1 MSLKIKVPATGR
13 RKALIVVDV
22 QSLFMNDDVSEI
34 PGRIASLIDQVPY
47 DYYVETLFHA
57 EAGSIWDKQMQWTGP
72 KPNTARIHSVEEIR
86 AALADKDA
94 FYVEKTTRSAFIG
107 NTLLRDFL
115 QKRSVAEVHI
125 VGLDTSD
132 CVLATAHD
140 AFDEGF
146 ISYVIEE
153 CCEVADNRTL
163 HQAALEILRY
173 GKLTNN
179 SCLENV
185 PTTHIN
191 LGLSLD

>member
-1 MSLKIKVPATGR
+1 
-13 RKALIVVDV
+13 
-22 QSLFMNDDVSEI
+22 MNDDVSEI
-34 PGRIASLIDQVPY
+34 PERIASLINQVPY

-72 KPNTARIHSVEEIR
+72 KPNTARINSVDEIG
-86 AALADKDA
+86 AALAHKDA
-94 FYVEKTTRSAFIG
+94 FYVEKSTRSAFTG
-107 NTLLRDFL
+107 NTVLRDFL
-115 QKRSVAEVHI
+115 KKRSVAEVHI

-146 ISYVIEE
+146 ITYVIEE

-185 PTTHIN
+185 PTTPIN
-191 LGLSLD
+191 LT

>member
-13 RKALIVVDV
+13 TKALIVVDA
-22 QSLFMNDDVSEI
+22 QSLFMNDDVREI
-34 PGRIASLIDQVPY
+34 PGRIASLIDQIPY

-57 EAGSIWDKQMQWTGP
+57 ESGSIWDKQMHWTGP
-72 KPNTARIHSVEEIR
+72 KPSTARINSVEEIS

-94 FYVEKTTRSAFIG
+94 LYVEKTTRSAFIG
-107 NTLLRDFL
+107 NTVLRDFL
-115 QKRSVAEVHI
+115 QNRSVAEVHI

-153 CCEVADNRTL
+153 CCEVAGDRTL
-163 HQAALEILRY
+163 HKAALEILRY

-179 SCLENV
+179 SCLEDV
-185 PTTHIN
+185 PTTQVN
-191 LGLSLD
+191 LDLSLD

>member
-1 MSLKIKVPATGR
+1 LSLKVKVPATGR
-13 RKALIVVDV
+13 TKALIVVDV
-22 QSLFMNDDVSEI
+22 QSLFMNDDVIKI

-57 EAGSIWDKQMQWTGP
+57 ESGSIWDKQMQWTGP
-72 KPNTARIHSVEEIR
+72 KPNTARIKSVDEIS

-107 NTLLRDFL
+107 NTVLRDFL
-115 QKRSVAEVHI
+115 QKRSVTEVHI

-163 HQAALEILRY
+163 HEAALQILRY

-191 LGLSLD
+191 LI

>member
-1 MSLKIKVPATGR
+1 MSPKIRIPATGR
-13 RKALIVVDV
+13 TKALIVVDV
-22 QSLFMNDDVSEI
+22 QSLFMNDDVREI

-57 EAGSIWDKQMQWTGP
+57 ETGSIWDKQMQWTGP
-72 KPNTARIHSVEEIR
+72 KPNSDRINSVEEISV
-86 AALADKDA
+86 ALADKDA

-107 NTLLRDFL
+107 NTVLRDFL

-179 SCLENV
+179 SCLENE
-185 PTTHIN
+185 PTTHIK
-191 LGLSLD
+191 L

>member
-1 MSLKIKVPATGR
+1 MSLNIKVPATGR
-13 RKALIVVDV
+13 TKALIVVDV

-34 PGRIASLIDQVPY
+34 PERIASLIEQIPY
-47 DYYVETLFHA
+47 DYYVEALFHA
-57 EAGSIWDKQMQWTGP
+57 ETGSIWDKQMQWTGP
-72 KPNTARIHSVEEIR
+72 KPNTARINSVEEIR
-86 AALADKDA
+86 VALAHKDA

-107 NTLLRDFL
+107 NTVLRDFL

-146 ISYVIEE
+146 FTYVIEE

-163 HQAALEILRY
+163 HKAALEILRY

>member
-1 MSLKIKVPATGR
+1 LSLKVKVPATGR
-13 RKALIVVDV
+13 TKALIVVDV
-22 QSLFMNDDVSEI
+22 QSLFMNDDVIKI

-57 EAGSIWDKQMQWTGP
+57 ESGSIWDKQMQWTGP
-72 KPNTARIHSVEEIR
+72 KPNTARIKSVDEIS

-107 NTLLRDFL
+107 NTVLRDFL
-115 QKRSVAEVHI
+115 QKRSVTEVHI

-163 HQAALEILRY
+163 HEAALQILRY

-191 LGLSLD
+191 LV